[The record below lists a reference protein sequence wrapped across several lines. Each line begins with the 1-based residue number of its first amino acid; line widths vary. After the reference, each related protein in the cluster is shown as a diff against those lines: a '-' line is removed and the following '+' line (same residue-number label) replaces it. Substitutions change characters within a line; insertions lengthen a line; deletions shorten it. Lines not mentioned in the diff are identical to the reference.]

1 MKHGPLAGKQFVLH
15 RDSTVLGSSP
25 RCEIYLFKDP
35 AIEPRHAIIHN
46 RGGRFEIEDCDSPD
60 GTWVNDRRVSGRT
73 WLQSGDE
80 IVLGQTVLEFSL
92 RDTE

>member
-1 MKHGPLAGKQFVLH
+1 M
-15 RDSTVLGSSP
+15 
-25 RCEIYLFKDP
+25 
-35 AIEPRHAIIHN
+35 
-46 RGGRFEIEDCDSPD
+46 
-60 GTWVNDRRVSGRT
+60 NDRRVSGRT